1 MSARWLFAWVGML
14 AALAGTGLWVATR
27 PASSAAASVGAAPA
41 ALFAASF
48 RDTEGRSRSLG
59 EFHGKVVVLN
69 FWATWCAPCREEM
82 PAFQR
87 LQERWG
93 ERGVQFV
100 GISAEEGAKVAA
112 FAKGLG
118 VRYPLWVG
126 GDEVSELSRRLG
138 NRDGVLPHTVVLDPE
153 GRPISARVGTY
164 KERELEQL
172 LEGAAG
178 NVGQKRRT

>member
-14 AALAGTGLWVATR
+14 AALAGTG
-27 PASSAAASVGAAPA
+27 
-41 ALFAASF
+41 
-48 RDTEGRSRSLG
+48 
-59 EFHGKVVVLN
+59 
-69 FWATWCAPCREEM
+69 
-82 PAFQR
+82 
-87 LQERWG
+87 
-93 ERGVQFV
+93 
-100 GISAEEGAKVAA
+100 
-112 FAKGLG
+112 
-118 VRYPLWVG
+118 LWVG